1 LVLASIS
8 QLWNR
13 AGMVEKTLAI
23 HGHGLLPGLLA
34 VHLLNQ
40 DPGCPILLLC
50 ADQALGGA
58 HLEPVV
64 ASRLSPVARD
74 LIEPFVVSSWPA
86 YYLIRAG
93 TPDLQEDEV
102 LLLDP
107 MQVWL
112 ELQGRLDASVLVAPC
127 GRVELDGELL
137 SWDGGSAKI
146 GRMIDLDP
154 LIGRGS
160 ESEIVGVDAARRLTL
175 PVLAD
180 YDAACDEWSARQYL
194 PLGDER
200 LVVRKLPRAEHLI
213 GQQSTFEMLLNGLTA
228 T

>member
-1 LVLASIS
+1 
-8 QLWNR
+8 
-13 AGMVEKTLAI
+13 MVARTLAI
-23 HGHGLLPGLLA
+23 HGHGLLPALLA

-40 DPGCPILLLC
+40 DPDRPILLLS
-50 ADQALGGA
+50 ADPALGGA

-64 ASRLSPVARD
+64 ASRLSAVAKD

-86 YYLIRAG
+86 YYLVRDGA
-93 TPDLQEDEV
+93 TELQEDEV

-112 ELQGRLDASVLVAPC
+112 ELQARLDSSAIVARC
-127 GRVELDGELL
+127 GRVALDEGRL
-137 SWDGGSAKI
+137 SWDGGAAEI
-146 GRMIDLDP
+146 ARLIDLDP
-154 LIGRGS
+154 LIGYGG
-160 ESEIVGVDAARRLTL
+160 ESEIVGIDAARGLTL

-180 YDAACDEWSARQYL
+180 FDAGCEQWSARQYL

-200 LVVRKLPRAEHLI
+200 LVVRKLPRADHLI

-228 T
+228 A